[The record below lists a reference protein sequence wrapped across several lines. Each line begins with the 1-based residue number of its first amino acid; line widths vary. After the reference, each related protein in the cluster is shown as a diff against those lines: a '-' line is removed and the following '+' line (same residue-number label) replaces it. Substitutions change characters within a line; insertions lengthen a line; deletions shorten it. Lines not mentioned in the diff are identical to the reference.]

1 MQRIKS
7 SCYFYPKKSSLPIL
21 SVQLMTYSKLLIP
34 VFFHISLTQVQKH
47 FEDCEGLFR
56 HYKETQKFPDKSFTT
71 TCKRGSSHV
80 FCRTD
85 VANAKLTGEHL
96 AMVSQLEHTG
106 TLIGCNFKKK
116 KLRRRNFIANS
127 AKFFRARLYY
137 YISRSLLLGQI
148 LKAVTERGALK
159 NSFLLNCSKIAE

>member
-116 KLRRRNFIANS
+116 NS
-127 AKFFRARLYY
+127 VAG
-137 YISRSLLLGQI
+137 ILLQI
-148 LKAVTERGALK
+148 LQNFSGHTCITISLGRY
-159 NSFLLNCSKIAE
+159 FWDRF

>member
-71 TCKRGSSHV
+71 TCNRGSSHV

-116 KLRRRNFIANS
+116 TPSQGFYCKFCKIFQGTLVLLYLSVATSGTDFKSSHRKGCTEKQFFVKLF
-127 AKFFRARLYY
+127 
-137 YISRSLLLGQI
+137 
-148 LKAVTERGALK
+148 E
-159 NSFLLNCSKIAE
+159 NC